1 MSKVEYFHVF
11 ESIIYGLV
19 TARFLQGWYYMIKTK
34 GNKNYWA
41 HLMTTIYLFVGFT
54 QRYYIGLNNPGFE
67 LVTNYSSFLFIVIL
81 TPSLFFFVGVIL
93 FPDEKYAVDYKVFF
107 QKRLRLFL
115 VLFTFLL
122 IQATMINISTV
133 MAIHDLSLIE
143 VINSPL
149 IFEAGLLLTNIT
161 HLLLAL
167 LSIFVI
173 IRRNLKLY
181 EIGVLGILPY
191 FLYLMFK

>member
-93 FPDEKYAVDYKVFF
+93 FPDEKYAVDYKAFF

-115 VLFTFLL
+115 VLFIFLL
-122 IQATMINISTV
+122 VQATMINISTV
-133 MAIHDLSLIE
+133 MAIHDLSFMD

-161 HLLLAL
+161 HLLLVL

>member
-1 MSKVEYFHVF
+1 
-11 ESIIYGLV
+11 
-19 TARFLQGWYYMIKTK
+19 MIKTK

-81 TPSLFFFVGVIL
+81 TPSLFFFVGVML
-93 FPDEKYAVDYKVFF
+93 FPDQKYAVDYKEFF

-115 VLFTFLL
+115 VLFIFLL
-122 IQATMINISTV
+122 VQATIINIITV
-133 MAIHDLSLIE
+133 MAVQDLNFLEVVNSSLIY
-143 VINSPL
+143 
-149 IFEAGLLLTNIT
+149 EAGLLLTNIT
-161 HLLLAL
+161 HVLLVL
-167 LSIFVI
+167 LSVFVI
-173 IRRNLKLY
+173 IKRSLKLY
-181 EIGVLGILPY
+181 EIGVFGVLPY

>member
-93 FPDEKYAVDYKVFF
+93 FPDQKYAVDYRTFF

-115 VLFTFLL
+115 VLFIFLL
-122 IQATMINISTV
+122 IQATMINIATV
-133 MAIHDLSLIE
+133 MAIHDLSLLA
-143 VINSPL
+143 VINSSMM
-149 IFEAGLLLTNIT
+149 FEDGLLLTNIT
-161 HLLLAL
+161 HILLVL

-173 IRRNLKLY
+173 VKENLKLY
-181 EIGVLGILPY
+181 EVGVLGVLPY

>member
-19 TARFLQGWYYMIKTK
+19 TARFLQGWYYMIKIK

-54 QRYYIGLNNPGFE
+54 QRYYIGLNNPSFE

-93 FPDEKYAVDYKVFF
+93 FPEQKYAVDYKEFF
-107 QKRLRLFL
+107 QKRLQLFL
-115 VLFTFLL
+115 VLFIFLL
-122 IQATMINISTV
+122 IQATLINITTV
-133 MAIHDLSLIE
+133 MARQGLSLAE
-143 VINSPL
+143 VINSSL
-149 IFEAGLLLTNIT
+149 FFEDGLMLTNIT
-161 HLLLAL
+161 HIVLTL

-173 IRRNLKLY
+173 IKRNLKLY
-181 EIGVLGILPY
+181 ELGVLIVLPY
-191 FLYLMFK
+191 FLYLMF